1 MEEHK
6 MRYLGDYLQWTH
18 ESLESYIKIVK
29 ESEPR
34 LRSCY
39 AETIGFSSDGF
50 VKIILVDSASII
62 DVLLRFS
69 IPEFQD
75 EHERIFN
82 KPFML
87 QDVRPELLLLENQ
100 LPFFILEELCKPDKI
115 TLPSGCSENLSMIE
129 LSRKFF
135 TKFLP
140 LEGTEEKLEEI
151 ERANVA
157 HFVDFLRKWYIPSK
171 PRNGGKCKCLTAPG
185 MTELHRAGVNE
196 TELILGNLIAFEQ
209 CHCDDNYLNDYV
221 IIMYRLVSTPTD
233 MDLLVRHGIVVNGI
247 GDSGGGATLINKF
260 VDVVIINSYAFYF
273 ADICEEQNVFCRS
286 FRYILKAIWLSWK
299 KNLKEKYFNT
309 PWAVMS
315 VIVATLLLV
324 LTIIQTVCS
333 II

>member
-185 MTELHRAGVNE
+185 MTELHRAGVKFRVASSKN
-196 TELILGNLIAFEQ
+196 F
-209 CHCDDNYLNDYV
+209 
-221 IIMYRLVSTPTD
+221 TPTD